1 MFKKKLAIALGM
13 VAVLSLTACSK
24 GTVAKVNDTEI
35 TADDLKVAKAIITSV
50 NEYKTGKGAEDMSKE
65 EEEELEKNAA
75 TFLVDSEVVYQQAI
89 ADGITVKSEDND
101 SRTSELK
108 EALKENPKFKK
119 DLEDNGVT
127 EESLEN
133 FIAKDNVINAYRD
146 AFNEKQTV
154 SDAEI
159 SAYYAKHREEFKKDM
174 VDASHI
180 LFATVDR
187 NQNAVSDEKKE
198 EIKKTAEEVQK
209 RAASG
214 EDFAALAKKYSDD
227 KKTGEKGGD
236 LGYFTKD
243 AKDAL
248 FTREVFKLK
257 KGDVSKLIATNNGY
271 EIVKINDIKSEI
283 VINAYRDAFNEK
295 QTVSDAEISAYY
307 AKHREEFKKD
317 MVDASHILFATVDR
331 NQNAVS
337 DEKKE
342 EIKKTAEEVQKR
354 AASGEDFAAL
364 AKKYSDDKK
373 TGEKGG
379 DLGYF
384 TKDAKDALF
393 TREVFKLKKGDVSKL
408 IATNNGYEIVKIN
421 DIKSEIKELDKC
433 KEEIKKK
440 ILDEKYIKHV
450 EQLVEKAEVK

>member
-35 TADDLKVAKAIITSV
+35 TADDLKVAKSIITSV
-50 NEYKTGKGAEDMSKE
+50 NEYKTGKDAEDMSKE

-127 EESLEN
+127 EEALEN
-133 FIAKDNVINAYRD
+133 FIAKDN
-146 AFNEKQTV
+146 
-154 SDAEI
+154 
-159 SAYYAKHREEFKKDM
+159 
-174 VDASHI
+174 
-180 LFATVDR
+180 
-187 NQNAVSDEKKE
+187 
-198 EIKKTAEEVQK
+198 
-209 RAASG
+209 
-214 EDFAALAKKYSDD
+214 
-227 KKTGEKGGD
+227 
-236 LGYFTKD
+236 
-243 AKDAL
+243 
-248 FTREVFKLK
+248 
-257 KGDVSKLIATNNGY
+257 
-271 EIVKINDIKSEI
+271 

>member
-127 EESLEN
+127 EEALEN

-198 EIKKTAEEVQK
+198 EIKK
-209 RAASG
+209 
-214 EDFAALAKKYSDD
+214 L
-227 KKTGEKGGD
+227 
-236 LGYFTKD
+236 
-243 AKDAL
+243 
-248 FTREVFKLK
+248 LK
-257 KGDVSKLIATNNGY
+257 KF
-271 EIVKINDIKSEI
+271 
-283 VINAYRDAFNEK
+283 R
-295 QTVSDAEISAYY
+295 
-307 AKHREEFKKD
+307 
-317 MVDASHILFATVDR
+317 
-331 NQNAVS
+331 
-337 DEKKE
+337 KE
-342 EIKKTAEEVQKR
+342 QLQE
-354 AASGEDFAAL
+354 
-364 AKKYSDDKK
+364 
-373 TGEKGG
+373 
-379 DLGYF
+379 
-384 TKDAKDALF
+384 
-393 TREVFKLKKGDVSKL
+393 
-408 IATNNGYEIVKIN
+408 
-421 DIKSEIKELDKC
+421 
-433 KEEIKKK
+433 K
-440 ILDEKYIKHV
+440 ILQHLLKNTLMTKKLVKKV
-450 EQLVEKAEVK
+450 EI

>member
-127 EESLEN
+127 EEALEN

-159 SAYYAKHREEFKKDM
+159 SAYYAKHREEFKTEM
-174 VDASHI
+174 ETHH
-180 LFATVDR
+180 T
-187 NQNAVSDEKKE
+187 
-198 EIKKTAEEVQK
+198 
-209 RAASG
+209 
-214 EDFAALAKKYSDD
+214 
-227 KKTGEKGGD
+227 
-236 LGYFTKD
+236 
-243 AKDAL
+243 
-248 FTREVFKLK
+248 
-257 KGDVSKLIATNNGY
+257 
-271 EIVKINDIKSEI
+271 
-283 VINAYRDAFNEK
+283 
-295 QTVSDAEISAYY
+295 YY
-307 AKHREEFKKD
+307 
-317 MVDASHILFATVDR
+317 L
-331 NQNAVS
+331 
-337 DEKKE
+337 
-342 EIKKTAEEVQKR
+342 
-354 AASGEDFAAL
+354 
-364 AKKYSDDKK
+364 
-373 TGEKGG
+373 
-379 DLGYF
+379 
-384 TKDAKDALF
+384 
-393 TREVFKLKKGDVSKL
+393 
-408 IATNNGYEIVKIN
+408 
-421 DIKSEIKELDKC
+421 
-433 KEEIKKK
+433 
-440 ILDEKYIKHV
+440 
-450 EQLVEKAEVK
+450 QL